1 MNLELSL
8 RNGETLDLH
17 PGLPNGFTG
26 PFLKNATSLSAGNGE
41 TELVIQEVAYEDFS
55 IRFLVGKFLKRLNV
69 SGRILKRGLYCYFTI
84 KNGIRKDVGSV
95 GKLHL
100 RQDQFTGFFT
110 EPTSC
115 KTRFEKEKDFQ
126 SIDIFYSPKLL
137 EELFTYFPELKEL
150 MKTERGAMLPGRSGW
165 SLPSMKEITSQ
176 LLNIPY
182 DEATS
187 RFYFDL
193 KVRELLFQI
202 LVHAY
207 KRNPSDH
214 YYTPWEVG
222 RIHEAKRILE
232 TYIATKAPT
241 IKSLAR
247 QVALNEYKLKT
258 GFKQYFSL
266 SIFDW
271 LVEQRM
277 QHAKELLL
285 TTNRPVKEICSMVG
299 YPRSSNFITA
309 FRRRFGMTPRSL
321 RQK

>member
-1 MNLELSL
+1 MILELSL
-8 RNGETLDLH
+8 RNGKRLGLH
-17 PGLPNGFTG
+17 QGLPDGFTG
-26 PFLKNATSLSAGNGE
+26 PFLKHANALSATNGE
-41 TELVIQEVAYEDFS
+41 TELVIQEVTYEDYS
-55 IRFLVGKFLKRLNV
+55 IRLLVGKFLKRLNV
-69 SGRILKRGLYCYFTI
+69 TGRILRRGLYCYFTI
-84 KNGIRKDVGSV
+84 KNGIQKDVGSV
-95 GKLHL
+95 GKIHL
-100 RQDQFTGFFT
+100 KQNQFTGFFT

-115 KTRFEKEKDFQ
+115 KTKFEKEKDFQ
-126 SIDIFYSPKLL
+126 SIDIYYSPKLL

-150 MKTERGAMLPGRSGW
+150 MKTERGVILPGQSGW

-176 LLNIPY
+176 LLNTPY
-182 DEATS
+182 DEPTG

-202 LVHAY
+202 LIHAY

-214 YYTPWEVG
+214 HYTPWETG

-232 TYIATKAPT
+232 AHIATRAPT

-247 QVALNEYKLKT
+247 QIALNEYKLKT
-258 GFKQYFSL
+258 GFKQYFNL

-285 TTNRPVKEICSMVG
+285 TTNRPVKEICVMVG

-309 FRRRFGMTPRSL
+309 FRRRFGVTPRTI